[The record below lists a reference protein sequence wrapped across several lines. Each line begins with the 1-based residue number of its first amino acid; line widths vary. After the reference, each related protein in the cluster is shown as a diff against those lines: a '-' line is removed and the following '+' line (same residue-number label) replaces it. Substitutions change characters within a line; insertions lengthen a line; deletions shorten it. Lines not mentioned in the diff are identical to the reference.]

1 MILCIMNHHIYF
13 RILGYLVT
21 ITMHVSNIV
30 VMMSSFHGEVMKNQ
44 HVRHFSEMQCFFF
57 TCWTFTFQTV
67 HALLALYMDILT
79 LKNSKSPDF
88 KLPKLFVWCREAL
101 FSILVWPSTVL
112 VVTIFWSLY
121 LYDRQLIFPM
131 DIDLVITKAS
141 NHVMHSCILPAV
153 LWEVMFRRREAPRT
167 HVWRLMLVWL
177 TAVVYFTVL
186 FFVHAYKGVWVY
198 PIFGLLTGSIF
209 FYLFIAFVFAILVPM
224 YYSQWMLN
232 SLIWD
237 SRIMSKKI
245 T

>member
-57 TCWTFTFQTV
+57 TCWTF
-67 HALLALYMDILT
+67 
-79 LKNSKSPDF
+79 
-88 KLPKLFVWCREAL
+88 
-101 FSILVWPSTVL
+101 L